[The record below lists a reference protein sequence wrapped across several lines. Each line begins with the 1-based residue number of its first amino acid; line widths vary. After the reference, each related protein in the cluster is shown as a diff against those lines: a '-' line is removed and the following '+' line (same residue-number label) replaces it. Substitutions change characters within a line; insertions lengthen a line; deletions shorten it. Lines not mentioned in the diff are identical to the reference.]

1 MICKNTGL
9 VDIVHVLSN
18 SMSFFLFI
26 SLMPTLSLGAHSP
39 CHLSALFPL
48 TKPAQSSRGG
58 RNGQF
63 WQTSMVVVVVVVVMV
78 VMVFKMFMLV
88 MLVEIFEEIIFGQSY
103 FGHGVK
109 G

>member
-1 MICKNTGL
+1 ML
-9 VDIVHVLSN
+9 
-18 SMSFFLFI
+18 
-26 SLMPTLSLGAHSP
+26 TLSLGAHSP

-58 RNGQF
+58 RNEQF
-63 WQTSMVVVVVVVVMV
+63 WQTSMVVVV

-88 MLVEIFEEIIFGQSY
+88 MLVEIFEEIIFEQRY

>member
-1 MICKNTGL
+1 MGF
-9 VDIVHVLSN
+9 VRVLSN
-18 SMSFFLFI
+18 SMMLFLFI

-48 TKPAQSSRGG
+48 TKPEKSSRGG
-58 RNGQF
+58 QNGRF
-63 WQTSMVVVVVVVVMV
+63 GQTGMVFMVFMVVMVVVV
-78 VMVFKMFMLV
+78 VMVFKMFMFII
-88 MLVEIFEEIIFGQSY
+88 LVEIFEEIIFEQRY

>member
-1 MICKNTGL
+1 
-9 VDIVHVLSN
+9 
-18 SMSFFLFI
+18 MSLFLFI

-63 WQTSMVVVVVVVVMV
+63 WQTSMMVVVVMM

>member
-1 MICKNTGL
+1 MGF
-9 VDIVHVLSN
+9 VHVLSN
-18 SMSFFLFI
+18 SMMSFFLFI

-63 WQTSMVVVVVVVVMV
+63 WQTSMVV
-78 VMVFKMFMLV
+78 MVFKMFMLV
-88 MLVEIFEEIIFGQSY
+88 MLVEIFEEIIFGQRY